1 MSNLALTSPQSDLD
15 VAPLLLPAT
24 VLRNDA
30 QALSAAH
37 ELAQAARAGRPARPA
52 AQTALGAARTVHPQ
66 RLGQYFHSP

>member
-30 QALSAAH
+30 QALSAAPWLH
-37 ELAQAARAGRPARPA
+37 LMPWRCAPG
-52 AQTALGAARTVHPQ
+52 
-66 RLGQYFHSP
+66 